1 MNTIVHANTPE
12 ENRFETIS
20 EFKWCVE
27 CGGDIEFIWN
37 VKIYDIVHDPDAI
50 VIYEAYSDKE
60 SYYKTADELLEHLID
75 GDRLRDMVTHMEVTD
90 RTI

>member
-1 MNTIVHANTPE
+1 MYTYVKSNTPE

-20 EFKWCVE
+20 EFKWCIE
-27 CGGDIEFIWN
+27 CGGEIEFIWDG
-37 VKIYDIVHDPDAI
+37 KIYDI